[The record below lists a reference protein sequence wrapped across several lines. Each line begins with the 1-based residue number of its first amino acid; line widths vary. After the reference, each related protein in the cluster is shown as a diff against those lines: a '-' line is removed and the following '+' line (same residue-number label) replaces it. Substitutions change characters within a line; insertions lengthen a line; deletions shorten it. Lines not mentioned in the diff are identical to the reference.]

1 MHTSILCGKTATTD
15 VHSKTEIIIRLD
27 QVFIPTKEFKENSLL
42 ISDHHQDISAKY
54 SSEDLL
60 KVAVLDQMIFLQ
72 KHIN

>member
-1 MHTSILCGKTATTD
+1 M
-15 VHSKTEIIIRLD
+15 
-27 QVFIPTKEFKENSLL
+27 QNFNSLL

-72 KHIN
+72 KQSCVSDGISIRLLLARWGGDWEACTPSPL